1 MKLLH
6 TSDWHVGKTLK
17 GRNRLDEQ
25 RQVLAEI
32 VGVAARAPGRRGP
45 DRRRPLR
52 HRPRPSAEAQ
62 QLVVQAL
69 LALARHRRARS
80 SPSPATTTAQPL
92 STPTGR

>member
-6 TSDWHVGKTLK
+6 TADWHIGKTLK

-25 RQVLAEI
+25 RQVIAQI
-32 VGVAARAPGRRGP
+32 IAVAREHQP
-45 DRRRPLR
+45 DAVLIAGDLYDMSA
-52 HRPRPSAEAQ
+52 PSAEAQ

-69 LALARHRRARS
+69 LALARPARRS
-80 SPSPATTTAQPL
+80 SPSPGTTTAPPL